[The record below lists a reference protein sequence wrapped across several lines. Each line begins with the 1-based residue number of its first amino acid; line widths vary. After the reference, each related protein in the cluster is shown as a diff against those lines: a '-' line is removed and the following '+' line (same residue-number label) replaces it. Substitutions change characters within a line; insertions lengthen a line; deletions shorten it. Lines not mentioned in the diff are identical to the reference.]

1 MATAPA
7 PTKPRPV
14 AERVPGKP
22 NGRPKP
28 PPAPDRPAMTRV
40 ERGLN
45 VGAVVLPFA
54 AFAAAIA
61 FLPSTLLS
69 SLDLVL
75 LGVGYLVGGLG
86 ITIGF
91 HRLLTHNAF
100 ATHRRLRYAL
110 AIAGSTAVEGPV
122 ISWVSDHRKHHAHA
136 DDDGDPHSP
145 HVDHGTGL
153 RGAVRGLYHAHMGW
167 LWETQGRADYR
178 RYAPDLLEDPGMR
191 RINAAF
197 PVIVAASLALPALVG
212 GLATGSLGGAATG
225 LLWGG
230 FVRVFLLH
238 HVTWSIN
245 SICHF
250 FGRRRFD
257 TDDRS
262 TNVFWLA
269 PFSFGESWHH
279 NHHAFPRSATHG
291 LRWYELDPAGWAI
304 GGLERLGLAWNV
316 VRIAPERQAQRE
328 QAPAPR

>member
-1 MATAPA
+1 MS
-7 PTKPRPV
+7 RL
-14 AERVPGKP
+14 ER
-22 NGRPKP
+22 N
-28 PPAPDRPAMTRV
+28 
-40 ERGLN
+40 LN

-61 FLPSTLLS
+61 FLPASILGPV
-69 SLDLVL
+69 DLVL
-75 LGVGYLVGGLG
+75 LTAGYLIGGLG

-100 ATHRRLRYAL
+100 STHRWIRYAL

-136 DDDGDPHSP
+136 DEDGDPHSP

-153 RGAVRGLYHAHMGW
+153 RGALRGLFHAHMGW
-167 LWETQGRADYR
+167 LWHTQGRADYR

-197 PVIVAASLALPALVG
+197 LPIAVAGLAIPALIG
-212 GLATGSLGGAATG
+212 GLATGSLAGAATG

-230 FVRVFLLH
+230 LVRIFLTH
-238 HVTWSIN
+238 HITWSIN
-245 SICHF
+245 SICHY

-257 TDDRS
+257 TADRS

-279 NHHAFPRSATHG
+279 NHHAFPRSAYHG
-291 LRWYELDPAGWAI
+291 LRWFEFDPAGI
-304 GGLERLGLAWNV
+304 LIRGLERLGLAWNV
-316 VRIAPERQAQRE
+316 VRISPERQAERSATQ
-328 QAPAPR
+328 